1 MNFNKIILVTG
12 LAVSGIALSGVFAP
26 AHAAFFQNTFG
37 LSDSHS
43 TITFG
48 LQDYPDGT
56 PITNQY
62 QNQGVVFSPN
72 VFYFSNNG
80 GSIVPPTPPVF
91 VGAVVTN
98 FIPHGDTVGSV
109 VISFTQPQTEAAFAV
124 GTQSGT
130 TTYFEAF
137 LGTNL
142 VDSSGATNADSLSND
157 FFGFSGITFDSIK
170 ISGSVRLV
178 FALDNIQLPTAP
190 ASSSVPEP
198 SSTLGLLAFG
208 TLGAGAI
215 LKRKIKPSKSTGKEL
230 EKDS

>member
-1 MNFNKIILVTG
+1 MNFNKIALVTG
-12 LAVSGIALSGVFAP
+12 LVVSGIAVSSVYAP
-26 AHAAFFQNTFG
+26 ANATFFQNTFG

-62 QNQGVVFSPN
+62 QNQGIVFSPN

-98 FIPHGDTVGSV
+98 FIPNDGTVGSV

-124 GTQSGT
+124 GTQSGR

-142 VDSSGATNADSLSND
+142 VDSSGATNADSVSND
-157 FFGFSGITFDSIK
+157 FYSFLF
-170 ISGSVRLV
+170 LV
-178 FALDNIQLPTAP
+178 FATGQLDEISLSPRNL
-190 ASSSVPEP
+190 
-198 SSTLGLLAFG
+198 
-208 TLGAGAI
+208 
-215 LKRKIKPSKSTGKEL
+215 
-230 EKDS
+230 

>member
-80 GSIVPPTPPVF
+80 GSIVRPTPPVF

-98 FIPHGDTVGSV
+98 FIPHDGTVAPV

-198 SSTLGLLAFG
+198 SSTLGILAFG

>member
-37 LSDSHS
+37 LSDPHS

-48 LQDYPDGT
+48 SQDYPDGT
-56 PITNQY
+56 TITNQY

-72 VFYFSNNG
+72 MFYFSNNG

-98 FIPHGDTVGSV
+98 FIPHDGTVAPV

-190 ASSSVPEP
+190 VSSSIPEP
-198 SSTLGLLAFG
+198 SSILGIIAFG

-215 LKRKIKPSKSTGKEL
+215 LTRKIKPSKSTGKEL